1 MASVAVYNQ
10 QGEQK
15 ETIDIVDEVFG
26 VPMNEVLLKQVY
38 DVLRANARSGYA
50 HTKDRGERAGSGKK
64 PWKQKGTG
72 RARVGSVR
80 TPVWRKGGV
89 VFGPT
94 KERNYSGRVNLSMKR
109 SALKVVLS
117 EKVRNNKLYVID
129 TLVFEELKT
138 KNVVSMLKALSLT
151 GSVFVGL
158 SAQETPT
165 KRALANVPSIEFKG
179 AVDMNVVD
187 ALHANVCVLSKEA
200 LETLQER
207 LTK

>member
-151 GSVFVGL
+151 GSVLVGL